1 MPKRS
6 AGLLPYRWREEW
18 LEVFL
23 VHPGGPFWA
32 SKDEGAWSIAKGE
45 YEPGEDPLT
54 VARREFE
61 EEVGQ
66 PPPSGTAIH
75 LGEVRL
81 ASGKLVTAFA
91 VAGRFRGGRGAQ
103 QHVQHGVATPV
114 GAGGRVPRG
123 GPRRSGCA
131 SLRLASSSTPDR
143 FGCWT
148 TCRSSS
154 GSLNGTDTRQCH
166 RGTHLE
172 HDRSPGRRPPRRVRR
187 PTGRR
192 CIRRAR
198 STTMRDGACV
208 PDPRS
213 NVRASRSG
221 SAVRRRGHARHCS
234 CRPPPAPI
242 RSISDARQAHR
253 RRPKCR

>member
-45 YEPGEDPLT
+45 YEAGEDPLT

-66 PPPSGTAIH
+66 PPPSGTATH

-91 VAGRFRGGRGAQ
+91 VAADFEVDEVHSNTFSMEWPPRS
-103 QHVQHGVATPV
+103 
-114 GAGGRVPRG
+114 GRVGEFPEVDRAEWMRIAEARVKLNAG
-123 GPRRSGCA
+123 QVLLLDHLQEQ
-131 SLRLASSSTPDR
+131 LRL
-143 FGCWT
+143 
-148 TCRSSS
+148 
-154 GSLNGTDTRQCH
+154 
-166 RGTHLE
+166 LE
-172 HDRSPGRRPPRRVRR
+172 R
-187 PTGRR
+187 
-192 CIRRAR
+192 
-198 STTMRDGACV
+198 
-208 PDPRS
+208 
-213 NVRASRSG
+213 N
-221 SAVRRRGHARHCS
+221 
-234 CRPPPAPI
+234 
-242 RSISDARQAHR
+242 
-253 RRPKCR
+253 